1 MDNVYQPPK
10 SNLQPSFHIS
20 EGFGQFDFS
29 RAFELAQ
36 QAFSKQVGVGV
47 GFVVVLFM
55 VVVVMAL
62 TLLGIPFGLPILFAS
77 MSIFGYRMIRQE
89 ASVGDLFSG
98 FNRYFSVLMAVII
111 LTIATQLII
120 LPLNWGQYSML
131 LMNFPIDSIGN
142 DDFGSRVDEWA
153 GQIVIQKRSANYEWF
168 SLLSYFTYPVSLYLG
183 GRFILLY
190 PLIIIRKMG
199 IVESFKTS
207 WKITAQY
214 QWWLMLLQF
223 VSGAITGA
231 GVLFCCVG
239 VLFSIPFGLAISGAA
254 VYQLF
259 GEDQEN
265 QKQEVDTTN
274 TSVET
279 TNNDNRF
286 PY

>member
-10 SNLQPSFHIS
+10 SDLKPNSGIS

-47 GFVVVLFM
+47 SAVVVL
-55 VVVVMAL
+55 VLVSIVMAF
-62 TLLGIPFGLPILFAS
+62 TIIGIPLGLPVLFAS
-77 MSIFGYRMIRQE
+77 MSIFGYRMVRQE
-89 ASVGDLFSG
+89 ANVSDLFSG
-98 FNRYFSVLMAVII
+98 FSRYFSVLVAVFL
-111 LTIATQLII
+111 LTIVTQLLI

-131 LMNFPIDSIGN
+131 LTDFPIGSIGN
-142 DDFGSRVDEWA
+142 DDFGRRVGEWG
-153 GQIVIQKRSANYEWF
+153 GQIAIRQQNSNYGIL
-168 SLLSYFTYPVSLYLG
+168 SLLSYLAYPISLYIG

-199 IVESFKTS
+199 VIDAVKTS
-207 WKITAQY
+207 WQITAQY

-223 VSGAITGA
+223 VSSVVTGG
-231 GVLFCCVG
+231 GVLLCCIG
-239 VLFSIPFGLAISGAA
+239 LLFSVPFGLALSGAA
-254 VYQLF
+254 IYQLF

-265 QKQEVDTTN
+265 QKKETDITGTDLN
-274 TSVET
+274 T

>member
-10 SNLQPSFHIS
+10 SNLQHSFHIS

-36 QAFSKQVGVGV
+36 QAFSKQIGIGVGA
-47 GFVVVLFM
+47 VVVLVM
-55 VVVVMAL
+55 VVVAMAV
-62 TLLGIPFGLPILFAS
+62 TLIGIPFGLPVLFAG

-98 FNRYFSVLMAVII
+98 FSRYFSVLVAVFL

-131 LMNFPIDSIGN
+131 LANFPIDSIGN
-142 DDFGSRVDEWA
+142 DDFGQRVDEWA
-153 GQIVIQKRSANYEWF
+153 GQIVVQQQSAKNGWLSWLPYF
-168 SLLSYFTYPVSLYLG
+168 SYFVTLYIG

-199 IVESFKTS
+199 IIESFKTS
-207 WKITAQY
+207 WQITAQY

-223 VSGAITGA
+223 VSGTITGA

-239 VLFSIPFGLAISGAA
+239 VLFSIPFGLALSGAA
-254 VYQLF
+254 IYQLF
-259 GEDQEN
+259 GEDQT
-265 QKQEVDTTN
+265 QEVGIAKPETGTTDDYFE
-274 TSVET
+274 S
-279 TNNDNRF
+279 
-286 PY
+286 

>member
-10 SNLQPSFHIS
+10 SNLQQNFYIS

-47 GFVVVLFM
+47 GAVVVLVMM
-55 VVVVMAL
+55 VVAMAL
-62 TLLGIPFGLPILFAS
+62 TLLGIPFGLPVLFAG

-89 ASVGDLFSG
+89 ATVRDLFSG
-98 FNRYFSVLMAVII
+98 FSRYFSVLVAVFL

-120 LPLNWGQYSML
+120 LPLNLGSYSVWFIDFPFDALNNENFAERLGEWSGQLTVKTQNINGWLSWLPY
-131 LMNFPIDSIGN
+131 
-142 DDFGSRVDEWA
+142 
-153 GQIVIQKRSANYEWF
+153 
-168 SLLSYFTYPVSLYLG
+168 LSYLVSLYLG

-199 IVESFKTS
+199 IIESFKTS
-207 WKITAQY
+207 WRITAQY

-231 GVLFCCVG
+231 GVLFCCAG
-239 VLFSIPFGLAISGAA
+239 VLFSIPFGLALSGAA
-254 VYQLF
+254 IYQLF

-274 TSVET
+274 TGSDK